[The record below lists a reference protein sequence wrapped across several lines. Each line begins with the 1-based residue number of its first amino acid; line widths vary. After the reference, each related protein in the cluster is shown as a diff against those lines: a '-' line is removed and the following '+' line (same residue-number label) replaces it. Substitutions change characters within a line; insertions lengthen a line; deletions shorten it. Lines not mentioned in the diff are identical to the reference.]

1 MDRFSPCPS
10 QILQEVKAGREEVL
24 ATPQPD
30 IVVEVESQSVAEPSG
45 PAPRPGPLLRGS
57 MMLPDQR
64 VVPRVQA
71 REEEELRE
79 IRIVDPGALDELELP
94 RDVTLERLKQEADF
108 PGRGRASGSFTR
120 RCSPEAVRD
129 AATHDPMAALLFPIQ
144 ERVGPSLVR
153 LPDVRVERTTV
164 PDAVMCEV
172 LEVVYR
178 AQAVPRSKGDRRPI
192 LEPADDEG
200 TGQRLVRRETR
211 GEVFHARVEVRD
223 ILLELSEDEVA
234 SECIRFARERIVD
247 QDQSERCGRIP
258 SINAR
263 LFLCVDVRSQEEGL
277 APRVNVPEVFDRIPS
292 RVPQD
297 GAPFDGEDV
306 CDLPKA
312 FGHLARF
319 RCKVLGGIM
328 GQAHE
333 GVVISLIGRLPLSRW
348 RIPIPREEREGPKF
362 HPVAEGL
369 PGTAEVLRSRPSA
382 RYPVAERPK

>member
-30 IVVEVESQSVAEPSG
+30 IVAEVESQSVAEPSG

-57 MMLPDQR
+57 MMLPDQC

-108 PGRGRASGSFTR
+108 PGRGRASGRFTR

-129 AATHDPMAALLFPIQ
+129 AAAYDPMTALLFPIQ
-144 ERVGPSLVR
+144 ERVRPSLIR
-153 LPDVRVERTTV
+153 LPDVGVERTTV
-164 PDAVMCEV
+164 PDAVMREV
-172 LEVVYR
+172 LEVVHR

-192 LEPADDEG
+192 LEPADNEG

-223 ILLELSEDEVA
+223 ILLELSEDQVT
-234 SECIRFARERIVD
+234 SECILFARERIVD
-247 QDQSERCGRIP
+247 QDQAERRGWIP
-258 SINAR
+258 
-263 LFLCVDVRSQEEGL
+263 CVDPGRFLRVEICLEEERL
-277 APRVNVPEVFDRIPS
+277 TSRVNLAEVFDRVS
-292 RVPQD
+292 TGVPQD
-297 GAPFDGEDV
+297 GAPFNREDLRN
-306 CDLPKA
+306 LPEA

-319 RCKVLGGIM
+319 RCKVLG
-328 GQAHE
+328 
-333 GVVISLIGRLPLSRW
+333 R
-348 RIPIPREEREGPKF
+348 
-362 HPVAEGL
+362 
-369 PGTAEVLRSRPSA
+369 
-382 RYPVAERPK
+382 